1 MVAAGLPGQL
11 DTRSFT
17 ASHMMLSFAFTMH
30 PSGPNGCCD
39 GNHRFEFQKR
49 RQFFVRMYNVTLPV
63 VAIRISNED
72 SSPASIVTVDCE
84 TLLLCWGGRGFRDC

>member
-1 MVAAGLPGQL
+1 MIVFISGEFRKNLASLSRQFAASMN
-11 DTRSFT
+11 R
-17 ASHMMLSFAFTMH
+17 
-30 PSGPNGCCD
+30 
-39 GNHRFEFQKR
+39 RFEFSQR